1 MDILSYRILYLNRKS
16 KFKRMK
22 KTISFLLFT
31 SMISFT
37 GISQITQ
44 AEKDSIEKYNNK
56 VIADAV
62 KEILSDE
69 DLRPYEV
76 SANHGNFRGKIM
88 DIIKR
93 NQDSVIIKI
102 TQLPRFSGVLFL
114 QENGK
119 MKEISGI
126 PSIAKIIDD
135 LQSQIPTSISSKPDE
150 IWDDYFLGDSTHIET
165 WYFKNNNDKKC
176 EFAVTFTNG
185 QITVFT
191 FKI

>member
-1 MDILSYRILYLNRKS
+1 
-16 KFKRMK
+16 MK

>member
-1 MDILSYRILYLNRKS
+1 
-16 KFKRMK
+16 MK
-22 KTISFLLFT
+22 KTTVVLLLT
-31 SMISFT
+31 SIISFT

-44 AEKDSIEKYNNK
+44 AEKDSIKKYNNK
-56 VIADAV
+56 VIDDAE

-69 DLRPYEV
+69 DLLRPYEV
-76 SANHGNFRGKIM
+76 SANHGNFREKIM
-88 DIIKR
+88 DIIKL

-102 TQLPRFSGVLFL
+102 TQLTRFSGVITI

-119 MKEISGI
+119 IKEISDA
-126 PSIAKIIDD
+126 PSIAKMIDD
-135 LQSQIPTSISSKPDE
+135 LQSQIPSTISSKPDE
-150 IWDDYFLGDSTHIET
+150 IWDDYFFGDSTHIET
-165 WYFKNNNDKKC
+165 WYFKNKNDKKC

>member
-31 SMISFT
+31 SIISFT

-76 SANHGNFRGKIM
+76 SANHENFRGKIM

-119 MKEISGI
+119 MKEVSGI
-126 PSIAKIIDD
+126 PLIAKIIDD
-135 LQSQIPTSISSKPDE
+135 LQSQIPASISSKPDE

-165 WYFKNNNDKKC
+165 WYFKNKNDKKC

>member
-1 MDILSYRILYLNRKS
+1 
-16 KFKRMK
+16 MK
-22 KTISFLLFT
+22 KIFSFLLLT
-31 SMISFT
+31 SIISFT

-76 SANHGNFRGKIM
+76 STNHGNFRGKMM

-119 MKEISGI
+119 MKEMSGI

-135 LQSQIPTSISSKPDE
+135 LQNQIPAYISSKPDE